1 MRTLDELRTFFD
13 GTLAR
18 ELSVLEAQRKNRVQM
33 IGIGAATGVVI
44 FMVALAIA
52 AAAGP
57 PAIIIGV
64 IAAVVAGA
72 AIGSIG
78 SSGYKRQF
86 KASVIAPLVRFVDD
100 GLVYRPEEYLPESVF
115 KSSRMFSQD
124 PDRYSGDDLVTG
136 TIGKTALTFSEVHAE
151 YKTTHRDSKGNTETE
166 WHTIFKGLLFT
177 ADFNKDFHHVT
188 VVLPDVAEKLLG
200 RFGQALQ
207 GMTFLSDL
215 KLVKLEDP
223 DFERE
228 FVVYSQDQIEARYI
242 LSPALMKR
250 LFEFKALTRKEV
262 HFSFVGSRIF
272 VAIPYNEDLFEPK
285 VFQTLLDFSVVERY
299 FRDLEF
305 AVGIVEDLNLNTRI
319 WSKE

>member
-1 MRTLDELRTFFD
+1 MRSLDELRTFYNS
-13 GTLAR
+13 TLLK
-18 ELSVLEAQRKNRVQM
+18 ELGALEAQRKNCVQM
-33 IGIGAATGVVI
+33 MIIGAVVGAAI
-44 FMVALAIA
+44 LLVALVIA

-57 PAIIIGV
+57 PAMIVGGIV
-64 IAAVVAGA
+64 AFIAAI

-78 SSGYKRQF
+78 SREYKSRF
-86 KASVIAPLVRFVDD
+86 KGTIIAPLVKFVDE
-100 GLVYRPEEYLPESVF
+100 GLIYAPESYLPESMF
-115 KSSRMFSQD
+115 MASRMFSTS
-124 PDRYSGDDLVTG
+124 PDRYDGDDMVTG
-136 TIGKTALTFSEVHAE
+136 TIGKTAIAFSEVHAE
-151 YKTTHRDSKGNTETE
+151 YKTTHRDSKGNTHTE

-188 VVLPDVAEKLLG
+188 VVLPDVAQRLLG
-200 RFGQALQ
+200 RLGQALQ

-250 LFEFKALTRKEV
+250 LYDFTVRTQKEI
-262 HFSFVGSRIF
+262 HFSFVGSRVF

-299 FRDLEF
+299 FGDLEF